1 MKRQTLILVGLG
13 AFLVAGVMVF
23 ALRPSPSALRHSQAV
38 YYCPMHPTY
47 TSNRSGDCPIC
58 NMRLVKR
65 EAGTA
70 DPHEHAS
77 EQFQSICYLHNC
89 PKLHEGKPCPMT
101 VVAKP
106 GEKVTCPI
114 CGTHVAEAAMV
125 PAAKKILYWTDP
137 MIPGYK
143 APGPGK
149 SPMGMDLVPVYA
161 EDAAAIAGPAPSP
174 EGYAPVLLTP
184 QKQQLIGVRT
194 AAAQRRA
201 LTKTIRTAGR
211 IAYDPEL
218 YQTEAEHLQ
227 SLKALAQAKAAGGAA
242 EGTEQAQRLVDS
254 SRMKLRLMGLSPE
267 LIDEMAD
274 WEGPDK
280 SLLLSDAGGKV
291 WLYAPV
297 YEFELPFVAV
307 GQTVSVEMPSAT
319 GQRFEGVIRSVDS
332 VLDPATRSARARAVL
347 TDPNGVL
354 KPEMFVNASIS
365 VSVGEVL
372 AIPEEAVFNTG
383 AKQIAFVDKGQGL
396 FEPRD
401 VTVGVKADDY
411 YEVKSGVAEGELVV
425 TSGNF
430 LIDSE
435 SRLKAALQG
444 MTPPPAA
451 SAEGGSAPDGAG
463 PTGERTGG
471 GVGGGEHQH

>member
-1 MKRQTLILVGLG
+1 MKLLAKPVVIGGIALAVVGAAVWLTLRP
-13 AFLVAGVMVF
+13 APF
-23 ALRPSPSALRHSQAV
+23 ALRRSQTV

-47 TSNRSGDCPIC
+47 TSDRPGDCPIC
-58 NMRLVKR
+58 NMKLVRR
-65 EAGTA
+65 EAGTG
-70 DPHEHAS
+70 DQHEHAS
-77 EQFQSICYLHNC
+77 EQFKSICYLHNC
-89 PKLHEGKPCPMT
+89 AKFHEGKPCPMT

-114 CGTHVAEAAMV
+114 CGTHVAEAAAG
-125 PAAKKILYWTDP
+125 PLPAKKILYWTDP

-161 EDAAAIAGPAPSP
+161 EDAAAVAGAAPSP

-194 AAAQRRA
+194 VAAQKRA

-218 YQTEAEHLQ
+218 YQTEAEYLQ
-227 SLKALAQAKAAGGAA
+227 SLKALAQAKAAGGA

-274 WEGPDK
+274 WDGPDK
-280 SLLLSDAGGKV
+280 SLLLSDAEGKV
-291 WLYAPV
+291 WLYVPV
-297 YEFELPFVAV
+297 YEFELPLVAV
-307 GQTVSVEMPSAT
+307 GQTVSVEVPSSAGT
-319 GQRFEGVIRSVDS
+319 RFEGTIRSVDS
-332 VLDPATRSARARAVL
+332 VLDPATRSARVRAVL
-347 TDPNGVL
+347 TDPDGTL
-354 KPEMFVNASIS
+354 KPEMFVNASIA
-365 VSVGEVL
+365 VTAGERL
-372 AIPEEAVFNTG
+372 AIPEEAVFHTG
-383 AKQIAFVDKGQGL
+383 TQDIVFVDKGQGV
-396 FEPRD
+396 FEPRQ
-401 VTVGVKADDY
+401 VTLGVKADGF
-411 YEVKSGVAEGELVV
+411 YEVKSGIAEGEAVV
-425 TSGNF
+425 ASGNF

-444 MTPPPAA
+444 AAAPP
-451 SAEGGSAPDGAG
+451 
-463 PTGERTGG
+463 
-471 GVGGGEHQH
+471 EHQHGQ

>member
-1 MKRQTLILVGLG
+1 MK
-13 AFLVAGVMVF
+13 
-23 ALRPSPSALRHSQAV
+23 
-38 YYCPMHPTY
+38 
-47 TSNRSGDCPIC
+47 
-58 NMRLVKR
+58 LVKR
-65 EAGTA
+65 EP

-77 EQFQSICYLHNC
+77 EQFKSICYLHNC
-89 PKLHEGKPCPMT
+89 AKFHDGKPCPMT

-106 GEKVTCPI
+106 GEQVTCPI
-114 CGTHVAEAAMV
+114 CGTHIAEAAET
-125 PAAKKILYWTDP
+125 PTARKILYWTDP

-143 APGPGK
+143 ADGPGK
-149 SPMGMDLVPVYA
+149 SPMGMDVVPVYA
-161 EDAAAIAGPAPSP
+161 EEAGPATGEAVSL

-194 AAAQRRA
+194 ALAQKRT

-218 YQTEAEHLQ
+218 YQTEAEYLQ
-227 SLKALAQAKAAGGAA
+227 SLKTLAHVRAGGSA
-242 EGTEQAQRLVDS
+242 EGATEAQRLVDS
-254 SRMKLRLMGLSPE
+254 SRMKLRLMGLSQE
-267 LIDEMAD
+267 LIDEMANWD
-274 WEGPDK
+274 GPDK

-307 GQTVSVEMPSAT
+307 GQTVSVEVPSAT

-354 KPEMFVNASIS
+354 KPEMFVNASIA

-372 AIPEEAVFNTG
+372 AIPEEAVFHTG
-383 AKQIAFVDKGQGL
+383 TKDIVFVDKGQGV
-396 FEPRD
+396 FEPRQ
-401 VTVGVKADDY
+401 VTLGIAADGFD
-411 YEVKSGVAEGELVV
+411 EVKDGIAEGEAVV
-425 TSGNF
+425 ASGNF

-444 MTPPPAA
+444 AA
-451 SAEGGSAPDGAG
+451 GAP
-463 PTGERTGG
+463 
-471 GVGGGEHQH
+471 EHQHGQ